1 MQKVKIESVKVAL
14 SRNEIDERT
23 QSAIIED
30 LAEME
35 SEQPEKKPTVKKQF
49 VIVVSDPEGKLGDA
63 DLTGWV
69 VQIPEDASPM
79 DAKERII
86 KAAYDFNAS
95 PKGRRMPVETIGE
108 ACEALPSRHQR
119 GQQVWIKT
127 KEPVYVLKTDNKIPN
142 E

>member
-14 SRNEIDERT
+14 SKNEIDERT

-30 LAEME
+30 LSEME
-35 SEQPEKKPTVKKQF
+35 ADQPKKKPTIKKQF

-63 DLTGWV
+63 ELTGWV
-69 VQIPEDASPM
+69 VQIPEDDSPLSTT
-79 DAKERII
+79 DRII

-95 PKGRRMPVETIGE
+95 PKGRRMPVKTIGE